1 MGYIKLDRAIRKW
14 RWYTKKNMLNVWIEL
29 LLNAAFEDYYYDGQL
44 IKRGQ
49 VLIGREKMANQ
60 LGIGVQ
66 ELRTCLN
73 RLVST
78 NEITI
83 QSTNRGS
90 IVTIIN
96 WDKYQSSPS
105 NTNQQTN
112 RETNQQVTSNQP
124 TTNQLLTTIKEVK
137 EVKETLGIE
146 KNAGAYACFNHTEQ
160 NDLYGIPLLSLF
172 EQEFGRPMSSR
183 ECNMISEWAETYDDA
198 LIRYALIEAILYE
211 TRNIDYIDRILF
223 NWKKR
228 GFTAEQYEKGER

>member
-124 TTNQLLTTIKEVK
+124 ATNQPLTTIKEVK

-146 KNAGAYACFNHTEQ
+146 KTRAHTRV
-160 NDLYGIPLLSLF
+160 LIIPNRTIYMAF
-172 EQEFGRPMSSR
+172 R
-183 ECNMISEWAETYDDA
+183 C
-198 LIRYALIEAILYE
+198 
-211 TRNIDYIDRILF
+211 
-223 NWKKR
+223 
-228 GFTAEQYEKGER
+228 

>member
-112 RETNQQVTSNQP
+112 RETNQQPTS
-124 TTNQLLTTIKEVK
+124 
-137 EVKETLGIE
+137 
-146 KNAGAYACFNHTEQ
+146 H
-160 NDLYGIPLLSLF
+160 
-172 EQEFGRPMSSR
+172 
-183 ECNMISEWAETYDDA
+183 
-198 LIRYALIEAILYE
+198 
-211 TRNIDYIDRILF
+211 
-223 NWKKR
+223 
-228 GFTAEQYEKGER
+228 